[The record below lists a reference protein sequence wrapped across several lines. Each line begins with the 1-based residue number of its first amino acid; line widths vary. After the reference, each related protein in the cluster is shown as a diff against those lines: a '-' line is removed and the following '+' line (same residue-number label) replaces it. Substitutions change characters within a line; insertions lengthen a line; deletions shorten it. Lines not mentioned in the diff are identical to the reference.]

1 MALVAP
7 AARGGG
13 MTGPVWRIPAALA
26 LLSAAGL
33 LVALVDDGVWDVLGA
48 VALLV
53 PLALAWVASRRGSG

>member
-1 MALVAP
+1 
-7 AARGGG
+7 